1 MTTAMTEPAPRLDPA
16 RLKAARRKCG
26 LRQEDVAARLG
37 YSRHAVTAYELGYRT
52 PPSNV
57 LITMA
62 AIYGVTVEQL
72 CVREVGGCDR

>member
-1 MTTAMTEPAPRLDPA
+1 MTETRPRLDPV
-16 RLKAARRKCG
+16 RLREARRRCG

-57 LITMA
+57 LIAMA
-62 AIYGVTVEQL
+62 AMYGVTVEQL